1 MQELHNVF
9 FFFFQSVYM
18 KDVRSEDMEALLDF
32 MYRGVVHLP
41 QESLTGLLKTAE
53 GLQVGLHFSSIAL
66 SVFCHTQGHQIHSYC
81 VLGRFIYSFMFG

>member
-1 MQELHNVF
+1 MAWVGGIDGFLCQCQEILPLHPLPNVF
-9 FFFFQSVYM
+9 FPLVYM

-53 GLQVGLHFSSIAL
+53 GLQVGWTLHLQF
-66 SVFCHTQGHQIHSYC
+66 H
-81 VLGRFIYSFMFG
+81 